1 MGLDEKS
8 LLPIA
13 GILGVIQG
21 LVIFIGGLIIAF
33 DRNERVIFKSYC
45 SSINTFIDLYLMNG
59 RNYFISGSRSA
70 AVDVAGQE
78 IVHAM
83 FILQIEVGSRDSMI
97 IVMINRARMRAR
109 TIALQKVIPLSLL
122 YLLLLHV
129 VLVG

>member
-59 RNYFISGSRSA
+59 RNYFISGSDSTL
-70 AVDVAGQE
+70 DIAGQE
-78 IVHAM
+78 IVHA
-83 FILQIEVGSRDSMI
+83 ILIRQIEVGSRDSMI

>member
-13 GILGVIQG
+13 SALGVIQG

-33 DRNERVIFKSYC
+33 DRNQRVIFKSYC
-45 SSINTFIDLYLMNG
+45 SSILNFMDLYLMNG

-109 TIALQKVIPLSLL
+109 MIALQKVMPLSLL
-122 YLLLLHV
+122 YVLLLHV